1 MSKAKVIVV
10 SVLSL
15 AVFGGLVGY
24 RISEKKKLEAEIKNL
39 VPPATSVT
47 VIKPK
52 VGSISELFSTSGT
65 VVASSEVQIIPKV
78 SGRIISLFVDEGSN
92 VNSGD
97 IIAQIEHNELD
108 AQILQSKAQLSIAK
122 SNLDLL
128 VNGPL
133 KTQITQAQAS
143 VKQSEY
149 NVSQIKVNLS
159 HSKSELER
167 YRKLL
172 SQSAIT
178 KQQFDNYETQTNA
191 IIEQYEA
198 AKQQVISAKAS
209 LKALL
214 DGNRAE
220 QINSGKGQLSQ
231 ANASIKLLEA
241 QLANYTVRSPISGV
255 VTKKSLEQGSM
266 ATMSSSIVTI
276 SNTSNPELE
285 MNVPEKQILNISLG
299 QIAEIKS
306 TAFPNKT
313 VKVTIKEI
321 SPIVDTQTR
330 LVKVKA
336 SIDSDLPLKIGMMFD
351 CQIVLKENTESI
363 LLPGEAL
370 LTEGNKTYVYIAK
383 NNKVEERK
391 VKVGVQRPEEVEIID
406 GLDGSEDVITKGNV
420 FVKSGDRIQIQKAL
434 DVVKVD

>member
-1 MSKAKVIVV
+1 MSKVKIITA
-10 SVLSL
+10 SVLTL

-24 RISEKKKLEAEIKNL
+24 RVSEKNKLEASIKNI
-39 VPPATSVT
+39 VPPATAVT
-47 VIKPK
+47 VIKPTI
-52 VGSISELFSTSGT
+52 GTISEFFSTSGT
-65 VVASSEVQIIPKV
+65 IVSSSEVQVIPKV
-78 SGRIISLFVDEGSN
+78 SGRILSLFVEEGSR

-108 AQILQSKAQLSIAK
+108 AQILQSKAQLSIAQ
-122 SNLDLL
+122 SNLQLL

-133 KTQITQAQAS
+133 KTQITQSQAA

-167 YRKLL
+167 YKKLL
-172 SQSAIT
+172 AQSAIT
-178 KQQFDNYETQTNA
+178 KQQYDNYETQTNA

-209 LKALL
+209 LKALI
-214 DGNRAE
+214 DGNRVE
-220 QINSGKGQLSQ
+220 QISGGKGQVSQ
-231 ANASIKLLEA
+231 ANASINLLET
-241 QLANYTVRSPISGV
+241 QLANYTIKAPISGV

-266 ATMSSSIVTI
+266 ASVSSSIVTLSDI
-276 SNTSNPELE
+276 SDPEIE
-285 MNVPEKQILNISLG
+285 MNIPEKQILNISLG
-299 QIAEIKS
+299 QVVEMKS
-306 TAFPNKT
+306 SAFPDKT
-313 VKVTIKEI
+313 IKVEIKEI

-336 SIDSDLPLKIGMMFD
+336 SINSNLPLKIGMMFD
-351 CQIVLKENTESI
+351 CQIILRENNDSI

-383 NNKVEERK
+383 NNKVEEK
-391 VKVGVQRPEEVEIID
+391 IVKVGIQRPEEVQIIE
-406 GLDGSEDVITKGNV
+406 GLEGNEDVITKGNV
-420 FVKSGDRIQIQKAL
+420 FVKSGDRIQIQKAVN
-434 DVVKVD
+434 VVKVD